1 MNGSLNALGAVRS
14 ASKSSMMRWWLDLNS
29 YQQKLSTQV
38 CKYRH
43 TVLTSTFTRALDKG
57 MYAGHIQSR
66 AVLMIPKEN
75 DSYSFRIVDKEKKI
89 KRLFIVAALIAALN
103 GQSYAYG
110 VEQSDLLKLYAHSR
124 IINDKQYQCFYSL
137 ITKES
142 NWRVDAKNGS
152 HYGIGQMRNKRYAKL
167 DGFSQVDWSIRYAT
181 KRYGSMCNA
190 WRFFKDKGYH

>member
-1 MNGSLNALGAVRS
+1 MNGSHNALGVVHLGSRLL
-14 ASKSSMMRWWLDLNS
+14 MMRWLMALNS
-29 YQQKLSTQV
+29 YPQKLSTQV

-43 TVLTSTFTRALDKG
+43 SALTSTYTDALDTG
-57 MYAGHIQSR
+57 MYAGHIQIG
-66 AVLMIPKEN
+66 ADLMIPKEN
-75 DSYSFRIVDKEKKI
+75 DSYSFKIVDKERKR

-124 IINDKQYQCFYSL
+124 IINYEQFKCFDAL

-152 HYGIGQMRNKRYAKL
+152 HYGIGQMRNAKYRKL
-167 DGFSQVDWSIRYAT
+167 DGFTQVDWSIRYIT
-181 KRYGSMCNA
+181 KRYGSMCNG
-190 WRFFKDKGYH
+190 WRFFKAKGYH